1 MSRLLQLEKLLR
13 QGMDSPLLRFSMG
26 NELLAAERPDEAAEQ
41 FEKAVEQDPD
51 YSAAWKLLGKALAE
65 AGDTA
70 AAITAYQSGIECA
83 QRKQDHQAMKEMT
96 VFLKRLQR

>member
-65 AGDTA
+65 AGDTRFPA
-70 AAITAYQSGIECA
+70 AS
-83 QRKQDHQAMKEMT
+83 
-96 VFLKRLQR
+96 